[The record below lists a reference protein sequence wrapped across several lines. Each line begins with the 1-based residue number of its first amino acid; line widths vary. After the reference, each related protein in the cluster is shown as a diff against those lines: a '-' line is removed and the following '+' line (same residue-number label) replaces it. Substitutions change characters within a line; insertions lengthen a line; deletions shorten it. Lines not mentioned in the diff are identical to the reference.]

1 MRTVVVMVVMGALL
15 LSAGAAFA
23 QYGYG
28 GSTMPEEK
36 PYLRAKVGWF
46 EPSEGALDGDLAFGV
61 DYIVARG
68 ETQLLYLTVDRLHAE
83 DTTVENTA
91 WSVLGGVYYK
101 AKGGFYYGGGVGWSR
116 NTLETVG
123 LPDRDDDNLT
133 WEVGASLGVGGKGF
147 AEIKYRDG
155 GQDGNTGVVLYVG
168 TRY

>member
-1 MRTVVVMVVMGALL
+1 MVVMGALL

-28 GSTMPEEK
+28 GSMMPEQA

-46 EPSEGALDGDLAFGV
+46 EPNQSHLNGDLAFGL
-61 DYIVARG
+61 DYIVPRG
-68 ETQLLYLTVDRLHAE
+68 QTQVLYLTADRLHAE
-83 DTTVENTA
+83 DTAVENTA
-91 WSVLGGVYYK
+91 WSVLGGAYYK

-116 NTLETVG
+116 NTLEVLG
-123 LPDRDDDNLT
+123 QPDRNDDDFA
-133 WEVGASLGVGGKGF
+133 WEVGAGLGVGRKGF

-168 TRY
+168 TSY